1 MKRVKR
7 KPEMSEGSVQSI
19 FAQVNPFTHLGYKD
33 FGIDIKSQEKIRKGK
48 VPDFECLDDFEQS
61 IFVLELKKPKDEE
74 EDAYTSVGCKEV
86 VEIPRLTPSL
96 QRIFLDEDRT
106 TLTVLRKI
114 AENEVY
120 ESIEKL
126 KEDTNLKRSTLK
138 YHLDILE
145 KLNFIE
151 IVRKG
156 KKSIIRITKLGKTYA
171 KILVR

>member
-1 MKRVKR
+1 LDQIIGKEKKEQNEIFVNVSSGTKVMVVTSI
-7 KPEMSEGSVQSI
+7 MYSVL
-19 FAQVNPFTHLGYKD
+19 NED
-33 FGIDIKSQEKIRKGK
+33 IDIRIYYGIPEEYPIS
-48 VPDFECLDDFEQS
+48 
-61 IFVLELKKPKDEE
+61 EE

-106 TLTVLRKI
+106 TLTVLKKI